1 MQINPC
7 REALTAGL
15 EGSDEERCWGIVA
28 LIDQLRRSA
37 TGMLKQNGDDNDVT
51 TTITGRPLRYPQQL
65 DASDNRRCRNDR
77 L

>member
-15 EGSDEERCWGIVA
+15 EGSDEERSLGIVA

-37 TGMLKQNGDDNDVT
+37 TGMLKQNGDENDVT
-51 TTITGRPLRYPQQL
+51 TTITGLPLRCPQQL
-65 DASDNRRCRNDR
+65 DASDNRRCRNHR

>member
-15 EGSDEERCWGIVA
+15 EGSDEERSLGIVA

-37 TGMLKQNGDDNDVT
+37 TGMLKQNGDENDESPSFYVADDEKS
-51 TTITGRPLRYPQQL
+51 IAVVDLLLESKDKR
-65 DASDNRRCRNDR
+65 
-77 L
+77 